1 MYGET
6 RPAGGAAE
14 RLLPSPTPMRLCCLA
29 LLLSLTTA
37 ASAQD
42 RGCPVATWY
51 AVTSGETTEMVRATS
66 LQIVSIGGRQTVIA
80 DGKEWAFREAV
91 QVEPRGTG
99 REPTPEGDH
108 GRAVAE
114 VIIRTS
120 VGADGTVTQR
130 VISNTKNADG
140 STSHTQT
147 ETTTTS
153 DGETSS
159 TSTTTTTS
167 GGGESSGDSPGGG
180 S

>member
-1 MYGET
+1 MK
-6 RPAGGAAE
+6 
-14 RLLPSPTPMRLCCLA
+14 LCCIA
-29 LLLSLTTA
+29 LLLSLPAA

-42 RGCPVATWY
+42 RGRPVATWY
-51 AVTSGETTEMVRATS
+51 AITSGETTEMVRATS
-66 LQIVSIGGRQTVIA
+66 LQIVTRDGRRTVLA
-80 DGKEWAFREAV
+80 DGKEWTVREAV

-108 GRAVAE
+108 GRPVAE

-120 VGADGTVTQR
+120 VGADGTVSQR

-153 DGETSS
+153 DGETTS

-167 GGGESSGDSPGGG
+167 GGGESSGDSSGDD